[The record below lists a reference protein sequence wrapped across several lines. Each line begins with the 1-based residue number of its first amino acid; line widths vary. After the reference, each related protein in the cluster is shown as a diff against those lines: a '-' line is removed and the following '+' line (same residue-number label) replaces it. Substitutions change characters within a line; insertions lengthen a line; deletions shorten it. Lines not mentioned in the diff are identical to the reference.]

1 MSSIYVNN
9 LPQSI
14 TEEMLKSKFDTYGT
28 IKSVRIPKKGNRS
41 PSFGFVDFE
50 ESEAA
55 QKVIDENKD
64 VEIDGSAIKV
74 EITKSQGHPP
84 RSGSRDEKRYSRSYR
99 RPSPPPR
106 RHRRYS
112 DDYDYDDD
120 YRRSR
125 RHYSSRRRRDDSDS
139 DYDYDYRRRR
149 SSRRDRSPPRRREPY
164 YRRRSQSSSD
174 YSRSP
179 SPQKRRNSDSD

>member
-9 LPQSI
+9 LTQGT
-14 TEEMLKSKFDTYGT
+14 TEEMLRSTFGEFGT

-50 ESEAA
+50 EEDAA
-55 QKVIDENKD
+55 QKAVDAPDELS
-64 VEIDGSAIKV
+64 IDGNVVKV
-74 EITKSQGHPP
+74 ELTKSQGHPP
-84 RSGSRDEKRYSRSYR
+84 RSREEKRQSRSYR
-99 RPSPPPR
+99 RSSPPPR
-106 RHRRYS
+106 HRSRSRYS
-112 DDYDYDDD
+112 DDYDDYDD
-120 YRRSR
+120 YRRGR

-149 SSRRDRSPPRRREPY
+149 SRRERSPPRRRDSY
-164 YRRRSQSSSD
+164 YRRRSRSPSD